1 MFDVY
6 IDDIRF
12 KTFDCEGSMNK
23 LAIESGENKALLIF
37 NDDALY
43 QLYIAFKNRL
53 ETKRMIPVYN
63 RAVEA
68 NTADVATVKHGKWE
82 EKLIESNG
90 VAEIKSVCSLCG
102 KTNKHYMPPFC
113 PHCGAKMDKEVET
126 REETGINAHEKGWGS
141 E

>member
-43 QLYIAFKNRL
+43 RLYIAFKNRL

-90 VAEIKSVCSLCG
+90 VRFKCEKCG
-102 KTNKHYMPPFC
+102 IM
-113 PHCGAKMDKEVET
+113 
-126 REETGINAHEKGWGS
+126 IS
-141 E
+141 ERFR

>member
-6 IDDIRF
+6 INIRF
-12 KTFDCEGSMNK
+12 KKFGYEGDMNK
-23 LAIESGENKALLIF
+23 LVIESGENKVLLIF

-90 VAEIKSVCSLCG
+90 VAEVKSVCR
-102 KTNKHYMPPFC
+102 T
-113 PHCGAKMDKEVET
+113 VE
-126 REETGINAHEKGWGS
+126 KQDLV
-141 E
+141 

>member
-1 MFDVY
+1 MSKP
-6 IDDIRF
+6 IIRHCQN
-12 KTFDCEGSMNK
+12 CE
-23 LAIESGENKALLIF
+23 
-37 NDDALY
+37 Y
-43 QLYIAFKNRL
+43 
-53 ETKRMIPVYN
+53 
-63 RAVEA
+63 
-68 NTADVATVKHGKWE
+68 VATVKHGEWE